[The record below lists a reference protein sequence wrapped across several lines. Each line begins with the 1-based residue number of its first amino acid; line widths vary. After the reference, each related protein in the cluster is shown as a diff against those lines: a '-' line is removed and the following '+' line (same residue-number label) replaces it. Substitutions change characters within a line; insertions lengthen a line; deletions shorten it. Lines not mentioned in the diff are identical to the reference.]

1 LNRSMLRFR
10 EKDNSIFADV
20 LVKKGDRGIRA
31 EFMFYR
37 DLRKIVSGKEIKGS
51 GKNPV
56 VIGFPKINGVEMRE
70 LVSRDGSHL
79 YSAEIEN
86 PEKEYTVT
94 FRRKDGE
101 YQAIIR
107 LNPDHLSQPV
117 KARFKRKT
125 LEQK

>member
-1 LNRSMLRFR
+1 MLRFR
-10 EKDNSIFADV
+10 EKDNPIFADI
-20 LVKKGDRGIRA
+20 LVKKDDRGIRV
-31 EFMFYR
+31 ELMFYR
-37 DLRKIVSGKEIKGS
+37 DLSKIVNGKEIKGF

-56 VIGFPKINGVEMRE
+56 VVGFPKINGVEMRE
-70 LVSRDGSHL
+70 IVSRDVL
-79 YSAEIEN
+79 KIYSTEIED
-86 PEKEYTVT
+86 PEKDHTVT

-107 LNPDHLSQPV
+107 LNPDQLSQPV